1 MAKRQILD
9 SAQTNQ
15 PKYQTML
22 NSNPGILQSATAI
35 QVVNKEVPTPPII
48 DNTPKPVHN
57 APPKVSSN
65 FDRPNISTNHQR
77 NNANPSEPI
86 QTNQPNQPSQ
96 ANVANLP
103 HNTAPNKTKA
113 PISQHP
119 PPPPIVTH
127 SYSTRMRARQN
138 VEIAPIEFTPPIIT
152 TKQGKP
158 VVIFRKHNYM
168 VKFADK

>member
-65 FDRPNISTNHQR
+65 FDRPNKNRKHQKT
-77 NNANPSEPI
+77 NANPPEQM
-86 QTNQPNQPSQ
+86 QTTQLNQPSQ
-96 ANVANLP
+96 TNGVNP
-103 HNTAPNKTKA
+103 QPNSAPNKTKA
-113 PISQHP
+113 P
-119 PPPPIVTH
+119 T
-127 SYSTRMRARQN
+127 
-138 VEIAPIEFTPPIIT
+138 
-152 TKQGKP
+152 
-158 VVIFRKHNYM
+158 
-168 VKFADK
+168 